1 MSLFIIEIFVGVL
14 CSTMELDLT
23 MNELQRQAYLSAL
36 GIENYAP
43 RWLLP
48 SAPVSLACVVPL
60 FDIPVA
66 IAETSPA
73 AFVAAAMNSHSE
85 SNTLAPN
92 LLTTIAD
99 LAEQKKALLAV
110 NAAEILQQLEE
121 KKAPV
126 VQPFS
131 LTVYRPQPGFL
142 IIDSRNTTL
151 ALPTEVLLNNLLR
164 AHFQNMQFALGEE
177 VLRWP
182 MIENRFVSRTEGD
195 ARNELQTWL
204 AVENELRPIH
214 ALWLMGESAA
224 RYWLDPESD
233 WSATCWTIQPIK
245 DSSLQALILPSLNQL
260 LQHPAQKS
268 RLWACMP

>member
-1 MSLFIIEIFVGVL
+1 
-14 CSTMELDLT
+14 

-48 SAPVSLACVVPL
+48 SAPVSVACVMPV

-66 IAETSPA
+66 TVESTQVSS
-73 AFVAAAMNSHSE
+73 VTTAMNPHIG
-85 SNTLAPN
+85 SNTPAPN
-92 LLTTIAD
+92 LLTTIVD
-99 LAEQKKALLAV
+99 LAEQKKAPLAI
-110 NAAEILQQLEE
+110 NAKEILQQLEE

-142 IIDSRNTTL
+142 IIDSRNTKL
-151 ALPTEVLLNNLLR
+151 ALPTEVLLSNILR
-164 AHFQNMQFALGEE
+164 AHFQKMQFALGEE

-182 MIENRFVSRTEGD
+182 MIENRFVSRTEDD
-195 ARNELQTWL
+195 ASNELQTWL

-214 ALWLMGESAA
+214 TLWLMGESAA
-224 RYWLDPESD
+224 RYWLDPEND
-233 WSATCWTIQPIK
+233 WAAKCWTEQPIK

-260 LQHPAQKS
+260 LQRPAQKS
-268 RLWACMP
+268 RLWACLP

>member
-1 MSLFIIEIFVGVL
+1 MTI
-14 CSTMELDLT
+14 
-23 MNELQRQAYLSAL
+23 NELQRQAYLSAL

-48 SAPVSLACVVPL
+48 SAPVSVACVMPV
-60 FDIPVA
+60 FDIP
-66 IAETSPA
+66 IAPITTSPVTL
-73 AFVAAAMNSHSE
+73 VAATIEAHTQN
-85 SNTLAPN
+85 NNPAPN
-92 LLTTIAD
+92 LLTTITD
-99 LAEQKKALLAV
+99 LGQQKKAPLAI
-110 NAAEILQQLEE
+110 NAAAILQQLEE

-131 LTVYRPQPGFL
+131 LSVYRPQPGFL
-142 IIDSRNTTL
+142 IIDSRNTKL
-151 ALPTEVLLNNLLR
+151 ALPTEVLLNNFLR
-164 AHFQNMQFALGEE
+164 AHLRVLQFTLGEE

-182 MIENRFVSRTEGD
+182 MIENRFVSRTEDD

-224 RYWLDPESD
+224 RYWLDKEND

-260 LQHPAQKS
+260 LQSPAQKS
-268 RLWACMP
+268 RLWACLP

>member
-1 MSLFIIEIFVGVL
+1 
-14 CSTMELDLT
+14 
-23 MNELQRQAYLSAL
+23 MNELQRQAYLSTL

-48 SAPVSLACVVPL
+48 SAPVPVLCVMPVL
-60 FDIPVA
+60 DIPIAAAASPVSFSA
-66 IAETSPA
+66 IATETHIESKSP
-73 AFVAAAMNSHSE
+73 
-85 SNTLAPN
+85 TPN
-92 LLTTIAD
+92 VLTTIAD
-99 LAEQKKALLAV
+99 LGEKKKVPLAI
-110 NAAEILQQLEE
+110 NAAAILQQLQE
-121 KKAPV
+121 KKALV

-131 LTVYRPQPGFL
+131 LSVYRPQSGFL
-142 IIDSRNTTL
+142 IIDSRNTKL

-164 AHFQNMQFALGEE
+164 AQSKAVQLAVSEE

-182 MIENRFVSRTEGD
+182 MIENRFVSRTEDD

-214 ALWLMGESAA
+214 TLWLMGESAA
-224 RYWLDPESD
+224 RYWLDTESD

-260 LQHPAQKS
+260 LQQPAQKS
-268 RLWACMP
+268 RLWACLP

>member
-1 MSLFIIEIFVGVL
+1 
-14 CSTMELDLT
+14 

-36 GIENYAP
+36 GLENYAP

-48 SAPVSLACVVPL
+48 SAPVSVACEMPV

-66 IAETSPA
+66 AVANSSVS
-73 AFVAAAMNSHSE
+73 FAAAALETRMDAN
-85 SNTLAPN
+85 NPTPN
-92 LLTTIAD
+92 LLATITD
-99 LAEQKKALLAV
+99 LAEQKKAPLAI
-110 NAAEILQQLEE
+110 NAAGILQQLEE
-121 KKAPV
+121 KKAPI

-142 IIDSRNTTL
+142 IVDSRNTKL

-164 AHFQNMQFALGEE
+164 AHLKAVQFTLAEE

-182 MIENRFVSRTEGD
+182 MIENRFVSRSEDD

-214 ALWLMGESAA
+214 TLWLMGESAA
-224 RYWLDPESD
+224 CYWLASGSD
-233 WSATCWTIQPIK
+233 WSANCWTTQPIK
-245 DSSLQALILPSLNQL
+245 DLALQALILPSLNQL
-260 LQHPAQKS
+260 LQNPAQKS
-268 RLWACMP
+268 RLWACLP

>member
-1 MSLFIIEIFVGVL
+1 
-14 CSTMELDLT
+14 

-48 SAPVSLACVVPL
+48 SAPVSLACVMPV

-66 IAETSPA
+66 AVEISPA
-73 AFVAAAMNSHSE
+73 AFVAAVMNPHSE
-85 SNTLAPN
+85 SNTSAPN

-99 LAEQKKALLAV
+99 FAEQKKAPLAV
-110 NAAEILQQLEE
+110 NAAEILQQLEG

-142 IIDSRNTTL
+142 IIDSRNTKL

-164 AHFQNMQFALGEE
+164 ANLKALQFILGEE

-182 MIENRFVSRTEGD
+182 MIENRFVSRTEDD

-214 ALWLMGESAA
+214 TLWLMGESAA
-224 RYWLDPESD
+224 RYWLVSEND
-233 WSATCWTIQPIK
+233 WSATCWTMQPIK

-260 LQHPAQKS
+260 LQYPAQKS
-268 RLWACMP
+268 RLWTCLP

>member
-1 MSLFIIEIFVGVL
+1 
-14 CSTMELDLT
+14 

-48 SAPVSLACVVPL
+48 SAPASLACVMPV

-66 IAETSPA
+66 AVETSPA
-73 AFVAAAMNSHSE
+73 AFVAAVMNPHSE
-85 SNTLAPN
+85 SNTSAPN

-99 LAEQKKALLAV
+99 LAEQKKAPLAV
-110 NAAEILQQLEE
+110 NAAEILQQLEG

-142 IIDSRNTTL
+142 IIDSRNTKL

-164 AHFQNMQFALGEE
+164 TNLKALQFILGEE

-182 MIENRFVSRTEGD
+182 MIENRFVSRTEDD

-204 AVENELRPIH
+204 AVENELRSIH
-214 ALWLMGESAA
+214 TLWLMGESAA
-224 RYWLDPESD
+224 RYWLVSGSD
-233 WSATCWTIQPIK
+233 WSASCWTTQPIK
-245 DSSLQALILPSLNQL
+245 DLSLQALILPSLNQL
-260 LQHPAQKS
+260 LQNPAQKS
-268 RLWACMP
+268 RLWACLP

>member
-1 MSLFIIEIFVGVL
+1 
-14 CSTMELDLT
+14 

-48 SAPVSLACVVPL
+48 SAPVSVACVMPV

-66 IAETSPA
+66 VVASSPVS
-73 AFVAAAMNSHSE
+73 FSAAALETRMA
-85 SNTLAPN
+85 SNNPTPN
-92 LLTTIAD
+92 LLTTISD
-99 LAEQKKALLAV
+99 LAEQKKAPLAI
-110 NAAEILQQLEE
+110 NAAAILQQLEE
-121 KKAPV
+121 KKAPI

-142 IIDSRNTTL
+142 IVDSRNTKL

-164 AHFQNMQFALGEE
+164 AHFKAVQFRLDEE

-182 MIENRFVSRTEGD
+182 MIENRFVSRTEDD

-214 ALWLMGESAA
+214 TLWLMGESAA
-224 RYWLDPESD
+224 HYWLDSGSD
-233 WSATCWTIQPIK
+233 WSATCWTIQPVK
-245 DSSLQALILPSLNQL
+245 GASLQALILPSLNQL
-260 LQHPAQKS
+260 LQNPAQKS
-268 RLWACMP
+268 KLWACLP

>member
-1 MSLFIIEIFVGVL
+1 
-14 CSTMELDLT
+14 

-48 SAPVSLACVVPL
+48 SAPVSVACVLPV

-66 IAETSPA
+66 TVRSTETPSGTA
-73 AFVAAAMNSHSE
+73 DVNLRTE
-85 SNTLAPN
+85 NTIPPST
-92 LLTTIAD
+92 LLTTITD
-99 LAEQKKALLAV
+99 LAEQKKRPLAV
-110 NAAEILQQLEE
+110 NTTEILRQLEE

-142 IIDSRNTTL
+142 IIDSRNTKL

-164 AHFQNMQFALGEE
+164 AHIKEVQFTLDEE

-182 MIENRFVSRTEGD
+182 MIENRFVSRTEDD

-204 AVENELRPIH
+204 AVENELRPIRT
-214 ALWLMGESAA
+214 LWLMGESAA
-224 RYWLDPESD
+224 RYWLAIGRD
-233 WSATCWTIQPIK
+233 WSATCWTTQPVK
-245 DSSLQALILPSLNQL
+245 DAELQALILPSLNQL
-260 LQHPAQKS
+260 LQNPAQKAT
-268 RLWACMP
+268 LWNCLP

>member
-1 MSLFIIEIFVGVL
+1 
-14 CSTMELDLT
+14 

-43 RWLLP
+43 RCLLP
-48 SAPVSLACVVPL
+48 SAPVSRACVMPV

-66 IAETSPA
+66 TVETSPA
-73 AFVAAAMNSHSE
+73 AFVAAAMNPHSE
-85 SNTLAPN
+85 SNTSVPN

-99 LAEQKKALLAV
+99 LAEHKKAPLAV
-110 NAAEILQQLEE
+110 NAAEILQQLEG

-142 IIDSRNTTL
+142 IIDSRNTKL

-164 AHFQNMQFALGEE
+164 AHFQKMQFALGEE

-182 MIENRFVSRTEGD
+182 MIENRFVSRTEDD

-224 RYWLDPESD
+224 RYWLDPEND

-245 DSSLQALILPSLNQL
+245 GSSLQALILPSLNHL

-268 RLWACMP
+268 RLWACLP